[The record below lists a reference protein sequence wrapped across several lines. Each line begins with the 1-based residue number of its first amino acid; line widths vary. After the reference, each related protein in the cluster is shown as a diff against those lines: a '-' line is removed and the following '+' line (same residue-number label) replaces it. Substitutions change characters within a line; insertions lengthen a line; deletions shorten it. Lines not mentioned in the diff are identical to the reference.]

1 MNYETLISGLK
12 ALVAEANRH
21 LESIA
26 EDLEA
31 AEKREKQAVRDGR
44 WDLILCERD
53 RISKLRDSQRIWFGR
68 AISNLDRINDIQGA

>member
-1 MNYETLISGLK
+1 MNCETLISGLK

-53 RISKLRDSQRIWFGR
+53 RISKLRDRQRIWFGR
-68 AISNLDRINDIQGA
+68 AISNLDRINNLQGA

>member
-1 MNYETLISGLK
+1 MTNEKLTSGLK

-21 LESIA
+21 LETIA

-53 RISKLRDSQRIWFGR
+53 RISTLRDRQRIWFGR
-68 AISNLDRINDIQGA
+68 AISNLDRINSLQK